1 MLLTGFRILTLAV
14 NVPGPMA
21 AARLAEMGA
30 AIAKIE
36 PPTGDGV
43 ARSAPDWYAAM
54 HAGVD
59 VRRLDLKTGEGQAQC
74 AGLLAESDLLLT
86 ASRPSALARLGL
98 DWATLHAHYPRLCQ
112 VAIVG
117 HGAPDQEVP
126 GHDLTYLAS
135 AGVLAPPG
143 MPRTLAADLLGAE
156 RAASTA
162 VALLLARERTGVAG
176 YVEVPLADAAEVLAL
191 PFRHG
196 LTRPGG
202 TLGGGFG
209 GYNLY
214 ATADGWIALAALEAH
229 FWRRFRDE
237 TGLDNPDV
245 AAVQALFLTRT
256 AEEWQA
262 WGAEHDLPIMSVR
275 EGYGVLHSC

>member
-21 AARLAEMGA
+21 IARLAELGA
-30 AIAKIE
+30 TVAKIE

-54 HAGVD
+54 HTGVD

-74 AGLLAESDLLLT
+74 AGLLAETDLLLT
-86 ASRPSALARLGL
+86 SSRPSALARLGL
-98 DWATLHAHYPRLCQ
+98 DWSMLHARYPRLCQ

-135 AGVLAPPG
+135 AGVLAPPAL
-143 MPRTLAADLLGAE
+143 PRTLAADLLGAE
-156 RAASTA
+156 RAASA
-162 VALLLARERTGVAG
+162 ALALLLARERGGEAG
-176 YVEVPLADAAEVLAL
+176 YVEVPLADAAEVLAQPL
-191 PFRHG
+191 RHG
-196 LTRPGG
+196 LTRPGAG
-202 TLGGGFG
+202 LGGGFG

-214 ATADGWIALAALEAH
+214 ATASGWVALAALEAH

-237 TGLDNPDV
+237 TGLDDPDV
-245 AAVQALFLTRT
+245 AAVRALFLTRT
-256 AEEWQA
+256 AEEWEA
-262 WGAEHDLPIMSVR
+262 WGAARDLPLIALQ
-275 EGYGVLHSC
+275 EG

>member
-21 AARLAEMGA
+21 VARLAEMGA
-30 AIAKIE
+30 AVAKIE
-36 PPTGDGV
+36 PPAGDGL
-43 ARSAPDWYAAM
+43 ARSAPDWYSAM
-54 HAGVD
+54 HRGVD
-59 VRRLDLKTGEGQAQC
+59 VRRLDLKTDDGQAQC
-74 AGLLAESDLLLT
+74 AGLLAETDLLLT
-86 ASRPSALARLGL
+86 SSRPSALARLGL
-98 DWATLHAHYPRLCQ
+98 DWTTLHTRYPRLCQ

-117 HGAPDQEVP
+117 HGAPHQEVP

-135 AGVLAPPG
+135 AGVLAPPA

-156 RAASTA
+156 RATSTA
-162 VALLLARERTGVAG
+162 LALLLTRERKGVAD
-176 YVEVPLADAAEVLAL
+176 YVEVPLGDAAEVLAL
-191 PFRHG
+191 PLRHG

-214 ATADGWIALAALEAH
+214 ATADGWVALAALEAH
-229 FWRRFRDE
+229 FWRRFQSE
-237 TGLDNPDV
+237 TGLDNPDI

-256 AEEWQA
+256 AEDWAA
-262 WGAEHDLPIMSVR
+262 WATERDLPIMAAR
-275 EGYGVLHSC
+275 EG

>member
-1 MLLTGFRILTLAV
+1 MPLTGFRVLTLAP

-21 AARLAEMGA
+21 VARLAALGA
-30 AIAKIE
+30 TVVKIE
-36 PPTGDGV
+36 SPSGDGL
-43 ARSAPDWYAAM
+43 ARSAPAWYAAL

-59 VRRLDLKTGEGQAQC
+59 VRRLDLKAEADRAQC
-74 AGLLAESDLLLT
+74 ADLLAETDLLLT
-86 ASRPSALARLGL
+86 SSRPAALARLGL
-98 DWATLHAHYPRLCQ
+98 DWPTLHARYPRLCQ

-117 HGAPDQEVP
+117 HGAPHQEVP

-135 AGVLAPPG
+135 AGILDPPG

-162 VALLLARERTGVAG
+162 LALLLARERGGEAR
-176 YVEVPLADAAEVLAL
+176 YVEVPLAEAAEVLAL
-191 PFRHG
+191 PLRHG

-202 TLGGGFG
+202 QLGGGFG

-214 ATADGWIALAALEAH
+214 ATADGWVALAALEAH

-237 TGLDNPDV
+237 TGLHDPDV
-245 AAVQALFLTRT
+245 VAVRALFLTRT
-256 AEEWQA
+256 AEEWEA
-262 WGAEHDLPIMSVR
+262 WGVERDLPLLAVR
-275 EGYGVLHSC
+275 EE